1 MAETSIT
8 EIKLDGSKEE
18 FSLDDNITITARFSI
33 MGDLRESFTE
43 KNWTDAYE
51 KNDNTFKLK
60 YGIKLLKTG
69 LRKHEVGKPIDTYR
83 KASIFWTRNPKLVNP
98 MKEKRIWV
106 QVAKNFEPFIR
117 LTEEEVR
124 QELFDF
130 SEEIHFSLEVI
141 ICFRELDVLIAESV
155 ADIIWPKGL
164 LFEFTRIQISLVKG
178 CLLIIPAKSVFLSFS
193 SSCCMIYK
201 VAISPSFME
210 TAISSGFDSI
220 TSTFI

>member
-60 YGIKLLKTG
+60 YGIKLLKSG

-130 SEEIHFSLEVI
+130 GEEIHFKAS
-141 ICFRELDVLIAESV
+141 ELGKGKHKIGAEAFVSWQSHEFV
-155 ADIIWPKGL
+155 KKGDSKSQA
-164 LFEFTRIQISLVKG
+164 EEIEIS
-178 CLLIIPAKSVFLSFS
+178 IN
-193 SSCCMIYK
+193 
-201 VAISPSFME
+201 
-210 TAISSGFDSI
+210 
-220 TSTFI
+220 

>member
-98 MKEKRIWV
+98 MKEKRVWV
-106 QVAKNFEPFIR
+106 
-117 LTEEEVR
+117 LS
-124 QELFDF
+124 L
-130 SEEIHFSLEVI
+130 IHI
-141 ICFRELDVLIAESV
+141 
-155 ADIIWPKGL
+155 
-164 LFEFTRIQISLVKG
+164 
-178 CLLIIPAKSVFLSFS
+178 
-193 SSCCMIYK
+193 
-201 VAISPSFME
+201 
-210 TAISSGFDSI
+210 
-220 TSTFI
+220 

>member
-106 QVAKNFEPFIR
+106 QVAKNFEPFFR
-117 LTEEEVR
+117 LTEDEVR

-130 SEEIHFSLEVI
+130 SEEIHFKAS
-141 ICFRELDVLIAESV
+141 ELGKGKHKIGAEAFASWQSHEFV
-155 ADIIWPKGL
+155 QKGDSKSQAK
-164 LFEFTRIQISLVKG
+164 EIEIS
-178 CLLIIPAKSVFLSFS
+178 IN
-193 SSCCMIYK
+193 
-201 VAISPSFME
+201 
-210 TAISSGFDSI
+210 
-220 TSTFI
+220 